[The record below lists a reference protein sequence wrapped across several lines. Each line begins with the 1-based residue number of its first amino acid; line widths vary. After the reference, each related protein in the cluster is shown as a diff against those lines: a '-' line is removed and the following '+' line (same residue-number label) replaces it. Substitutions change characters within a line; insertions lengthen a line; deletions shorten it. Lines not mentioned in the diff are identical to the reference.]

1 MAEVIKINENTYRI
15 EDGMVRFFVL
25 EGKEKAL
32 VIDTGM
38 TTENARE
45 IAEGITKLPL
55 ELLNTHADGD
65 HTGGNAGFDWFYM
78 GPKDEERLHSK
89 GRTGKIVPVKTG
101 DIIELGDRPLEVIDL
116 PGHTPGSIAVLDINN
131 RVLIS
136 GDSIQ
141 DGNIYMFG
149 EGRNLEQYIESNEKL
164 EASYM
169 DRFDV
174 VYPSHG
180 NFPVYPS
187 LIPKLTECAKKILK
201 GEAEG
206 HEVDLWG
213 NKAFLYKFDCAGFFG
228 ELPTE

>member
-1 MAEVIKINENTYRI
+1 MAEIIKINEDTYRI

-25 EGKEKAL
+25 LGKEKAL

-38 TTENARE
+38 TTANARE
-45 IAEGITKLPL
+45 IVEGITKLPL

-65 HTGGNAGFDWFYM
+65 HTGGNAGFEWFYM
-78 GPKDEERLHSK
+78 SPQDEERLHSK

-101 DIIELGDRPLEVIDL
+101 DIIELGERTLEVIDL
-116 PGHTPGSIAVLDINN
+116 PGHTPGSIAVLDYKN

-149 EGRNLEQYIESNEKL
+149 EGRNLEQYIESFKNL
-164 EASYM
+164 EPYK
-169 DRFDV
+169 DKFDTI
-174 VYPSHG
+174 YPSHG

-187 LIPKLTECAKKILK
+187 LIPKLIECAKKILN

-206 HEVDLWG
+206 QEVDLWG

-228 ELPTE
+228 EVPKE